1 MNYYNM
7 KKISSFVI
15 AVFLTFLAL
24 PDLVAAQELI
34 TVENQSV
41 YLKNMQIDNSQLK
54 KKNNEALAFII
65 QQEKA
70 IKMLEDEL
78 YRYYLKYNTEYD
90 VNSRNQNNSGPS
102 SFSNMSS
109 GSNTVFVRDTIYK
122 YIKEPV
128 TVTKTKVL
136 KDTVYIRQQSAP
148 VVQTKYI
155 TEYVRDTVYKYIEKP
170 VTAQQ
175 SGSLQGTQNTAAN
188 ISQLPNYGE
197 TLDIIQEMRQ
207 KVADIDIQIENGL
220 ITLTLPSD
228 LVYSAGYDNISTQG
242 ATMIN
247 ALIPSM
253 KKLEQKHQIIIIAH
267 TDDISYQN
275 TGFNS
280 NWQLSAEN
288 ASAMASM
295 LLMNGISREHLKAYG
310 RAEHDPL
317 VPNDSQLNRRINRR
331 MEIIFKPD
339 LERIYAALARK

>member
-7 KKISSFVI
+7 KKISFFVI
-15 AVFLTFLAL
+15 AVFLAFLAAPEL
-24 PDLVAAQELI
+24 TDAQELI

-41 YLKNMQIDNSQLK
+41 YLKAMQVDNSKLM
-54 KKNNEALAFII
+54 KKNEEALAFII

-78 YRYYLKYNTEYD
+78 YRYYLKYNTEYETASW
-90 VNSRNQNNSGPS
+90 NKNNSAPS
-102 SFSNMSS
+102 SFSNISS
-109 GSNTVFVRDTIYK
+109 GNNTVFVRDTIYK

-128 TVTKTKVL
+128 TVTQTKVL
-136 KDTVYIRQQSAP
+136 RDTVYIRQQSAP
-148 VVQTKYI
+148 VIQTKYI
-155 TEYVRDTVYKYIEKP
+155 TEYVRDTVFKYIEKP
-170 VTAQQ
+170 VTTDQG
-175 SGSLQGTQNTAAN
+175 GSLQGTQDIAAN

-207 KVADIDIQIENGL
+207 RVADIDIQIENGL
-220 ITLTLPSD
+220 ITLTLPCD
-228 LVYSAGYDNISTQG
+228 LVFDDGYQNISTQG
-242 ATMIN
+242 ASMIN
-247 ALIPSM
+247 SLISSM
-253 KKLEQKHQIIIIAH
+253 KKLEQKHQIIIVAH
-267 TDDISYQN
+267 TDDISYQS
-275 TGFNS
+275 TSFNS

-288 ASAMASM
+288 ASSMASI